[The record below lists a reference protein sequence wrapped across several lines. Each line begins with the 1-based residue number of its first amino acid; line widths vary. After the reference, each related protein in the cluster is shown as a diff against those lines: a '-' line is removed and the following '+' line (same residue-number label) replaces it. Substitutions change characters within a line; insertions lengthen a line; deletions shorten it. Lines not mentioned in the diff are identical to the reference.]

1 METSAFD
8 DVVPGCCYSTAVAD
22 ETRTSRPAR
31 ARAVAELPAD
41 ALLARAEELARRWAI
56 ALILDRPL
64 KSISEVPLEDLA
76 REAPSLCALV
86 LHAVQSDVALE
97 RLTGLDDFTGRANVV
112 AGRLTAVCGA
122 GEAAALVEAVEALR
136 GVLWEALLD
145 QLTEPS
151 ARLLADIGDR
161 LAYVCASLLATA
173 LASPIPDRADQAPGA
188 AIAEAPVSHEPIRA
202 SSPPGEVV
210 IVDERVPE
218 AERVAAAAPGHVAAA
233 GSARPWERSR
243 PWDEPPS
250 VPADKIEIRDERREG
265 GPTAWIS
272 SIGAQLDRFERDSRP
287 FAVLLVELVEL
298 ERLRRQEPPEGLL
311 RLAERLEQALAA
323 ALGSRSGSLTRER
336 PGRCWLLVPGT
347 DRAGA
352 EHLAE
357 RLLHEPRMHADARS
371 TRFQLAIG
379 IAVCPEDGREP
390 AALAAHADVGLYAA
404 RLAHRA
410 SLAQQATH
418 GDRPA

>member
-1 METSAFD
+1 
-8 DVVPGCCYSTAVAD
+8 VAD

-97 RLTGLDDFTGRANVV
+97 RLIGLDDFTGRANVG

-173 LASPIPDRADQAPGA
+173 LASPIPDRADQALGHDVRA
-188 AIAEAPVSHEPIRA
+188 TGEIAEAPVSHEPIRV

-210 IVDERVPE
+210 IIDERAPE

-233 GSARPWERSR
+233 GSARSWERSR

-250 VPADKIEIRDERREG
+250 APADKIEIRDERREG

-272 SIGAQLDRFERDSRP
+272 SIGAQLERFERDSRP

-371 TRFQLAIG
+371 TRFELAIG

-390 AALAAHADVGLYAA
+390 AALAAYADVGLYAA
-404 RLAHRA
+404 RLAQRA
-410 SLAQQATH
+410 SLARHATH
-418 GDRPA
+418 GDKPA